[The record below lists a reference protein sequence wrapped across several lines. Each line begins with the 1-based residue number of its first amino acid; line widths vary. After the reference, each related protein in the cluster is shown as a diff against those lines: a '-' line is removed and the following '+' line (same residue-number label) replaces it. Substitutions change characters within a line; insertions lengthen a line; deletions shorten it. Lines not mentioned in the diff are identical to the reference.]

1 MLMHKTINQSVSGRS
16 RAIVNSIIMQKKLFY
31 INLLTETNVQK
42 YVNLTNHERT
52 SIGLGIKCY
61 DLKNVLEQ
69 KQHF

>member
-1 MLMHKTINQSVSGRS
+1 MHKTINQSVSGR
-16 RAIVNSIIMQKKLFY
+16 RQGNCKFHYHAKKLFY

>member
-1 MLMHKTINQSVSGRS
+1 M
-16 RAIVNSIIMQKKLFY
+16 FY

-42 YVNLTNHERT
+42 YVNLTNRERT
-52 SIGLGIKCY
+52 STGLGIKCY

>member
-1 MLMHKTINQSVSGRS
+1 MHKTINQSVSGRN

>member
-1 MLMHKTINQSVSGRS
+1 MHKTINQSVSGRS

>member
-1 MLMHKTINQSVSGRS
+1 MVEG